1 MQLKVDGRA
10 SVAQWVKSL
19 LATLASHQG
28 MNLSIGCCTFQ
39 PALCCC
45 AWESREGFFKSLGSV
60 PTWGTQMEFQ
70 TPSFSWPSSGCCSH
84 LETEA
89 VDGRISVSCLLSAFQ
104 MNKSFEKLAVFSYV
118 PDRLYKPII
127 CQRCFLKNHNKST
140 SGFIHYLSVP
150 QHPGRN
156 QVLEWS
162 SPTVARQHMTDRTG
176 GGALGTKRTWQ
187 EALLLQTGSEAAL
200 SLVRNGVNQTCRACG
215 AEARAHKSRG
225 QKPLRNQ
232 QLTETL
238 TEAIT
243 DQKAALQMSSR
254 CTCKQTPRHKCFQH
268 QRPIMIIL
276 FPMLSPH
283 LTTRSP
289 TSAIS
294 ALSLHTAW

>member
-1 MQLKVDGRA
+1 MPKMIFK
-10 SVAQWVKSL
+10 KSQQIHPRFYPL
-19 LATLASHQG
+19 P
-28 MNLSIGCCTFQ
+28 LS
-39 PALCCC
+39 P
-45 AWESREGFFKSLGSV
+45 S
-60 PTWGTQMEFQ
+60 
-70 TPSFSWPSSGCCSH
+70 TP
-84 LETEA
+84 
-89 VDGRISVSCLLSAFQ
+89 R
-104 MNKSFEKLAVFSYV
+104 K
-118 PDRLYKPII
+118 
-127 CQRCFLKNHNKST
+127 
-140 SGFIHYLSVP
+140 
-150 QHPGRN
+150 N

-176 GGALGTKRTWQ
+176 GGAPGTKRTWQ

-289 TSAIS
+289 ISAIS